1 MSNYSRTTLF
11 LLEVEQRLG
20 LNHCYLVGISG
31 ERVDVQFS
39 LSGLKVNIAKRLEL
53 SDFLLR
59 EFYEHAPISRETL
72 KVAMALAIQIRTHLF
87 DLKIGHIIYTSAQSA
102 FMGPWALEL
111 KTLNQTSR
119 GQHLPGCAYDLNKA
133 DIAGKDADDMSAS
146 GNPDNRLVLFGF

>member
-1 MSNYSRTTLF
+1 M
-11 LLEVEQRLG
+11 
-20 LNHCYLVGISG
+20 
-31 ERVDVQFS
+31 DVQFS

-72 KVAMALAIQIRTHLF
+72 KVAMALAIQIRTHLL

-102 FMGPWALEL
+102 FMGPWASEL

-119 GQHLPGCAYDLNKA
+119 GQHLAGCAYDLNKT
-133 DIAGKDADDMSAS
+133 DIADKDADDMSAS
-146 GNPDNRLVLFGF
+146 GNPDNRLVLFGIYATVGINLEKLRMQRSLKQAEHQFFNSYIDLW